1 MIQIW
6 LLPLSPDCTL
16 IAVLWVV
23 TQVGHMLTT
32 SGVCWLYVICHM
44 SVVSFFRTTPWL
56 CWLYILCHM
65 SAVSFS
71 GQYQGVVTLC
81 WLYVG
86 HMLRSSASRYCT
98 FTTVLF
104 TRWTFYMT
112 LHLAHVLIQSHFE
125 VFRYCGVRCPAQGRY
140 GPVRFQ
146 PWLLKWVW
154 LSIKCLFCL
163 SGLLYCC
170 LTSSRKTAWLWSLH
184 WLRLCVDHM
193 LSLFVFLDYKYVVCF
208 LL

>member
-1 MIQIW
+1 M
-6 LLPLSPDCTL
+6 
-16 IAVLWVV
+16 VLTVYF
-23 TQVGHMLTT
+23 MPY
-32 SGVCWLYVICHM
+32 VCCV
-44 SVVSFFRTTPWL
+44 FFRT
-56 CWLYILCHM
+56 
-65 SAVSFS
+65 VSGCCDS
-71 GQYQGVVTLC
+71 VLTLC
-81 WLYVG
+81 WPFAAFFCLPD
-86 HMLRSSASRYCT
+86 ST

-104 TRWTFYMT
+104 TGWTFYMT

-193 LSLFVFLDYKYVVCF
+193 FSLFVFLDYKYVVCF